1 MNPWPCNIDMEAI
14 SVKATQK
21 NIAHQAIYDWANN
34 ELGGGVIIDI
44 GSELGF
50 GLRHLVGEDRSVIG
64 LNIQFDELIF
74 SKTSN
79 HFPNNY
85 HHVCADGMG
94 IPFAD
99 NVCGGLC
106 MINVLHL
113 VQIPLKVL
121 GECWRI
127 LAPGNALIIT
137 IPTDYNL
144 PDKWRIPS
152 EKEFLKSL
160 LKNVFTS
167 VEFPQE
173 INVIEEDSSDFQDKQ
188 TKSGL
193 LTAICHKSLKQ

>member
-1 MNPWPCNIDMEAI
+1 MKII

-21 NIAHQAIYDWANN
+21 NIVHQAIYDWANG
-34 ELGGGVIIDI
+34 ELGNGVIIDI

-50 GLRHLVGEDRSVIG
+50 GLQRLTSDNRHVIG
-64 LNIQFDELIF
+64 LDIQFDELIF

-79 HFPNNY
+79 HFQNNY
-85 HHVCADGMG
+85 YYICADGMV

-99 NVCGGLC
+99 NFCNGLC
-106 MINVLHL
+106 MVNVLHL
-113 VQIPLKVL
+113 VQNPLTVL

-127 LAPGNALIIT
+127 LAPGSSLVVT

-144 PDKWRIPS
+144 PDEWRIPS

-160 LKNVFTS
+160 LKTIFTS
-167 VEFPQE
+167 VEFPQK
-173 INVIEEDSSDFQDKQ
+173 INMGNENSSIFQNNQ

-193 LTAICHKSLKQ
+193 LTAVCNKSMYQ